1 MSFSDSGSSSN
12 GGDYKTFRQI
22 TRERL
27 LYEMLRPESSKS
39 TWKVLVVDELTVK
52 ILSSACKMSEFT
64 QQGISLV
71 EIITKQRQ
79 PMTSMEAI
87 YFIQPTEANVNAFL
101 SDMTGQSPL
110 YKKAFVFFSSPVSR
124 SLVTLI
130 RKDMKA
136 MKRIGALKEMN
147 LEYISLDS
155 QGFIT
160 NNENALEDLYSDEEN
175 HQRADACLN
184 VVAKRIATVLASLKE
199 YPFVRYR
206 GAKGLDATTMT
217 TYRELIPTKLAASV
231 WNCLTKYKQTI
242 EDFPQTETCELL
254 ILDRSID
261 QIAPLIHEWTYDA
274 MCHDLLKMEG
284 NKYTHE
290 VPSKTGDNTEKKEV
304 LLDEEDPIWVE
315 LRDVHIADASERL
328 HEKMT
333 NFVSKNKAAQLKQ
346 SSKYEPIEFFLLIDF
361 GDLSSKDLQK
371 MVHALPQY
379 SEQIDKLSLH
389 VDIARTIN
397 RTIMEQG
404 LRELG
409 QLEQDLVFGDAGR
422 KDVIKFLSTNNDI
435 NQESKLRLMMI
446 FAEIYPK
453 KFAGEKGRKMME
465 LAKLSGDDVVAVNN
479 LRLLGPVHTECKSST
494 TGSFP
499 LKFDVLKT
507 KRAARRDR
515 VGDTQTWMLSRF
527 YPIIEELVEKLNKGH
542 LPKQDYPCM
551 NEPRPTFYSSSQSPS
566 ASPVLPHSRRTP
578 SWARRHL
585 SDDGYFSDS
594 VLGRASSCIK
604 KKGRRIFVFIVGG
617 ATRSELR
624 ACHKLTEKLDREIIL
639 GSSSFLDPHTFLT
652 KMKQMNEEEEISLDD
667 IDI

>member
-1 MSFSDSGSSSN
+1 MSFSDSGSYSN
-12 GGDYKTFRQI
+12 GGDHKSFRQI

-27 LYEMLRPESSKS
+27 LYEMLMPEKNG
-39 TWKVLVVDELTVK
+39 TPMKVLVLDNFTLK
-52 ILSSACKMSEFT
+52 IISSAAKMSEIS
-64 QQGISLV
+64 QQGVSLV
-71 EIITKQRQ
+71 ELITRRRQ
-79 PMTSMEAI
+79 PMTSFDAI
-87 YFIQPTEANVNAFL
+87 FFIQPTESNVNAFL
-101 SDMTGQSPL
+101 SDMTGKSPL

-130 RKDMKA
+130 RKDMRA
-136 MKRIGALKEMN
+136 MKRISALKEMN
-147 LEYISLDS
+147 LEYISMDI
-155 QGFIT
+155 QGFVT

-175 HQRADACLN
+175 HQRADECLN

-206 GAKGLDATTMT
+206 GAKALDASTMT
-217 TYRELIPTKLAASV
+217 TYRELIPTKLAAGV
-231 WNCLTKYKQTI
+231 WNCLARYKQTI

-284 NKYTHE
+284 NKYTYE
-290 VPSKTGDNTEKKEV
+290 VPSRSGGDPEMREV

-333 NFVSKNKAAQLKQ
+333 NFVSKNKAAQLKH
-346 SSKYEPIEFFLLIDF
+346 
-361 GDLSSKDLQK
+361 SSKDSGDISTKDLK
-371 MVHALPQY
+371 KVVNALPQY

-389 VDIARTIN
+389 VEIARTIN

-409 QLEQDLVFGDAGR
+409 KLEQDLVFGDAGR
-422 KDVIKFLSTNNDI
+422 KDVIKFLSTNNVI

-446 FAEIYPK
+446 LAAIYPK
-453 KFAGEKGRKMME
+453 KFEGEKGRKMME

-479 LRLLGPVHTECKSST
+479 LRLLGPVHTESKRST
-494 TGSFP
+494 TGSFS
-499 LKFDVLKT
+499 LKFDVLKK
-507 KRAARRDR
+507 KRAARKDR
-515 VGDTQTWMLSRF
+515 VGETQTWQLSRF
-527 YPIIEELVEKLNKGH
+527 YPIVEELVEKLNKGH

-551 NEPRPTFYSSSQSPS
+551 NEPKPTFNSASQSPS
-566 ASPVLPHSRRTP
+566 GSPVLPHSRRTP
-578 SWARRHL
+578 TWARRHL

-594 VLGRASSCIK
+594 FLGRTSSGFK
-604 KKGRRIFVFIVGG
+604 KKGQRIFVFIVGG

-624 ACHKLTEKLDREIIL
+624 VCHKLTEKLDREVIL
-639 GSSSFLDPHTFLT
+639 GSSSFLDPQTFLT
-652 KMKQMNEEEEISLDD
+652 KMKQINEEEEISLDD

>member
-1 MSFSDSGSSSN
+1 MSFSDSGSYSN
-12 GGDYKTFRQI
+12 GGDHKSFRQI

-27 LYEMLRPESSKS
+27 LYEMLMPEKNG
-39 TWKVLVVDELTVK
+39 TPMKVLVLDNFTLK
-52 ILSSACKMSEFT
+52 IISSAAKMSEIS
-64 QQGISLV
+64 QQGVSLV
-71 EIITKQRQ
+71 ELITRRRQ
-79 PMTSMEAI
+79 PMTSFDAI
-87 YFIQPTEANVNAFL
+87 FFIQPTESNVNAFL
-101 SDMTGQSPL
+101 SDMTGKSPL

-130 RKDMKA
+130 RKDMRA
-136 MKRIGALKEMN
+136 MKRISALKEMN
-147 LEYISLDS
+147 LEYISMDI
-155 QGFIT
+155 QGFVT

-175 HQRADACLN
+175 HQRADECLN

-206 GAKGLDATTMT
+206 GAKALDASTMT
-217 TYRELIPTKLAASV
+217 TYRELIPTKLAAGV
-231 WNCLTKYKQTI
+231 WNCLARYKQTI

-284 NKYTHE
+284 NKYTYE
-290 VPSKTGDNTEKKEV
+290 VPSNSGGDPEMREV
-304 LLDEEDPIWVE
+304 ILDEEDPIWVE

-333 NFVSKNKAAQLKQ
+333 NFVSKNKAAQLKH
-346 SSKYEPIEFFLLIDF
+346 
-361 GDLSSKDLQK
+361 SSKDSGDISTKDLK
-371 MVHALPQY
+371 KVVNALPQY

-389 VDIARTIN
+389 VEIARTIN

-409 QLEQDLVFGDAGR
+409 KLEQDLVFGDAGR
-422 KDVIKFLSTNNDI
+422 KDVIKFLSTNNVI

-446 FAEIYPK
+446 LAAIYPK
-453 KFAGEKGRKMME
+453 KFEGEKGRKMME

-479 LRLLGPVHTECKSST
+479 LRLLGPVHTESKRST
-494 TGSFP
+494 TGSFS
-499 LKFDVLKT
+499 LKFDVLKK
-507 KRAARRDR
+507 KRAARKDR
-515 VGDTQTWMLSRF
+515 VGETQTWQLSRF
-527 YPIIEELVEKLNKGH
+527 FPIVEELVEKLNKGH

-551 NEPRPTFYSSSQSPS
+551 NEPKPTFNSASQSPS
-566 ASPVLPHSRRTP
+566 GSPVLPHSRRTP
-578 SWARRHL
+578 TWARRHL

-594 VLGRASSCIK
+594 FLGRTSSGFK
-604 KKGRRIFVFIVGG
+604 KKGQRIFVFIVGG

-624 ACHKLTEKLDREIIL
+624 VCHKLTEKLDREVIL
-639 GSSSFLDPHTFLT
+639 GSSSFLDPQTFLT
-652 KMKQMNEEEEISLDD
+652 KMKQINEEEEISLDD

>member
-1 MSFSDSGSSSN
+1 MNFPNMIRPDVDYHIKHLDIRPPPSSGNSIFINVDTLSDGDIQLVPSVLIHISLRSLSLPYIRDLIQGQLTRRGWLGPEISTAATQLGFSHSELLQDPPVTHRWLSDYLAPRISDLATELGYGRNGFCLSIVVKIITQSPFKYEVLSRMVQQGKTNTEELKSSQMETESCSICLDNLVSDDGSSSKRGVPTRITSSHVFHD
-12 GGDYKTFRQI
+12 GGARKGGRCHVDI
-22 TRERL
+22 TR
-27 LYEMLRPESSKS
+27 
-39 TWKVLVVDELTVK
+39 
-52 ILSSACKMSEFT
+52 
-64 QQGISLV
+64 
-71 EIITKQRQ
+71 
-79 PMTSMEAI
+79 
-87 YFIQPTEANVNAFL
+87 
-101 SDMTGQSPL
+101 
-110 YKKAFVFFSSPVSR
+110 SSPMEID
-124 SLVTLI
+124 SL
-130 RKDMKA
+130 
-136 MKRIGALKEMN
+136 
-147 LEYISLDS
+147 LE
-155 QGFIT
+155 
-160 NNENALEDLYSDEEN
+160 
-175 HQRADACLN
+175 
-184 VVAKRIATVLASLKE
+184 K
-199 YPFVRYR
+199 
-206 GAKGLDATTMT
+206 
-217 TYRELIPTKLAASV
+217 
-231 WNCLTKYKQTI
+231 
-242 EDFPQTETCELL
+242 DFPQTETCELL

-346 SSKYEPIEFFLLIDF
+346 SSKDF

-446 FAEIYPK
+446 FSEIYPK

-585 SDDGYFSDS
+585 SDDGYF
-594 VLGRASSCIK
+594 
-604 KKGRRIFVFIVGG
+604 
-617 ATRSELR
+617 
-624 ACHKLTEKLDREIIL
+624 
-639 GSSSFLDPHTFLT
+639 
-652 KMKQMNEEEEISLDD
+652 
-667 IDI
+667 

>member
-1 MSFSDSGSSSN
+1 
-12 GGDYKTFRQI
+12 
-22 TRERL
+22 
-27 LYEMLRPESSKS
+27 MLRPESSKS

-333 NFVSKNKAAQLKQ
+333 NFV
-346 SSKYEPIEFFLLIDF
+346 DF

>member
-1 MSFSDSGSSSN
+1 MSFSDSGSVSY
-12 GGDYKTFRQI
+12 GGDQKNFREI
-22 TRERL
+22 TRDRL
-27 LYEMLRPESSKS
+27 LNEMLKPDKNGTSKS
-39 TWKVLVVDELTVK
+39 TWKVLVLDKFTVK
-52 ILSSACKMSEFT
+52 IVSSACKMSEIT
-64 QQGISLV
+64 GQGISLV

-79 PMTSMEAI
+79 PMTSFEAI
-87 YFIQPTEANVNAFL
+87 YFIQPTEANVTAFL
-101 SDMTGQSPL
+101 SDTTGKSPL

-130 RKDMKA
+130 RKDLRA

-147 LEYISLDS
+147 LEYITMDC
-155 QGFIT
+155 QGYDT
-160 NNENALEDLYSDEEN
+160 NNDNALEELFNDEEN

-217 TYRELIPTKLAASV
+217 AYRELIPTKLAASV
-231 WNCLTKYKQTI
+231 WNCLERYKQTI

-261 QIAPLIHEWTYDA
+261 QIAPIIHEWTYDA
-274 MCHDLLKMEG
+274 MCHDLLNMEG
-284 NKYTHE
+284 NKYTYE
-290 VPSKTGDNTEKKEV
+290 VPSRTGDNPEKKEV

-315 LRDVHIADASERL
+315 LRDAHIADASERL
-328 HEKMT
+328 HDKMT
-333 NFVSKNKAAQLKQ
+333 NFMSKNKAAQLKH
-346 SSKYEPIEFFLLIDF
+346 SSKDF

-389 VDIARTIN
+389 VEMARTIN
-397 RTIMEQG
+397 RTIMEKG
-404 LRELG
+404 LREVG

-422 KDVIKFLSTNNDI
+422 KDVIKFLSTNNVI

-446 FAEIYPK
+446 VAAIYPK
-453 KFAGEKGRKMME
+453 KFEGEKGRKMME

-479 LRLLGPVHTECKSST
+479 LRLLGPVHTESKKST

-499 LKFDVLKT
+499 LKFDVLKK

-515 VGDTQTWMLSRF
+515 VGETQTWQLSRF
-527 YPIIEELVEKLNKGH
+527 YPIIEELIEKLNKGH

-551 NEPRPTFYSSSQSPS
+551 NQPKPTFYSGSQSPS

-578 SWARRHL
+578 TWARRH
-585 SDDGYFSDS
+585 SEDGYFSDS
-594 VLGRASSCIK
+594 VLGRASSGFK
-604 KKGRRIFVFIVGG
+604 RKGQRIFVFIVGG

-624 ACHKLTEKLDREIIL
+624 VCHKLTEKLDREVIL
-639 GSSSFLDPHTFLT
+639 GSSSFLDPQTFLS
-652 KMKQMNEEEEISLDD
+652 KMKRLNEEEEISLDD

>member
-1 MSFSDSGSSSN
+1 MSFSDSGSYSN
-12 GGDYKTFRQI
+12 GGDHKSFRQI

-27 LYEMLRPESSKS
+27 LYEMLMPEKNG
-39 TWKVLVVDELTVK
+39 TPRKVLVLDKFTLK
-52 ILSSACKMSEFT
+52 IMSSAAKMSEIS
-64 QQGISLV
+64 QQGVSLV
-71 EIITKQRQ
+71 ELITRRRQ
-79 PMTSMEAI
+79 PMTSFDAI
-87 YFIQPTEANVNAFL
+87 FFIQPTESNVNAFL
-101 SDMTGQSPL
+101 SDMTGKSPL

-130 RKDMKA
+130 RKDMRA
-136 MKRIGALKEMN
+136 MKRISALKEMN
-147 LEYISLDS
+147 LEYITMDI
-155 QGFIT
+155 QGFVT

-175 HQRADACLN
+175 HQRADECLN

-206 GAKGLDATTMT
+206 GAKALDASTMT
-217 TYRELIPTKLAASV
+217 TYRELIPTKLAAGV
-231 WNCLTKYKQTI
+231 WNCLARYKQTI

-284 NKYTHE
+284 NKYTYE
-290 VPSKTGDNTEKKEV
+290 VPSNSGGDPEMREV
-304 LLDEEDPIWVE
+304 ILDEEDPIWVE
-315 LRDVHIADASERL
+315 LRDIHIADASERL

-333 NFVSKNKAAQLKQ
+333 NFVSKNKAAQLKH
-346 SSKYEPIEFFLLIDF
+346 SSKDF
-361 GDLSSKDLQK
+361 GDISTKDLTK
-371 MVHALPQY
+371 VVHALPQY

-389 VDIARTIN
+389 VEIARTIN

-409 QLEQDLVFGDAGR
+409 KLEQDLVFGDAGR
-422 KDVIKFLSTNNDI
+422 KDVIKFLSTNNVI

-446 FAEIYPK
+446 LAAIYPK
-453 KFAGEKGRKMME
+453 KFEGEKGRKMME

-479 LRLLGPVHTECKSST
+479 LRLLGPVHTESKRNT
-494 TGSFP
+494 TGSFS
-499 LKFDVLKT
+499 LKFDVLKK
-507 KRAARRDR
+507 KRAARKDR
-515 VGDTQTWMLSRF
+515 VGETQTWQLSRF
-527 YPIIEELVEKLNKGH
+527 YPIVEELVEKLNKGH

-551 NEPRPTFYSSSQSPS
+551 NEPKPTFNSASQSPS
-566 ASPVLPHSRRTP
+566 GSPVLPHSRRTP
-578 SWARRHL
+578 TWARRHL

-594 VLGRASSCIK
+594 FLGRTSSGFK
-604 KKGRRIFVFIVGG
+604 KKGQRIFVFIVGG

-624 ACHKLTEKLDREIIL
+624 VCHKLTEKLDREVIL
-639 GSSSFLDPHTFLT
+639 GSSSFLDPQTFLT
-652 KMKQMNEEEEISLDD
+652 KMKQINEEEEISLDD